1 MSAAQGCASI
11 RAGITR
17 ISLHASYRC
26 IPPSEDMNVEEDANV
41 LRAGVVPG
49 LESDLEGSQRLLH
62 LALPA
67 LQGLFA
73 DSKLSRADIR
83 EGALL
88 LALPLPDPVV
98 SGWALSQRFA
108 RELFRRSGLGD
119 WGEVVTLEA
128 GAAGVLTLVE
138 QARALLTNRRLRF
151 CVLLALDSYL
161 PVDRLDWLDTAR
173 RLRSPRNV
181 DGFIPGEAA
190 CALLL
195 EHRRTAEARG
205 VPLRGVVGPVASGTE
220 PATVDSG
227 RWSTGAG
234 LCQALRP
241 LLRSEGGEAIGEWTL
256 CNLNG
261 ESYRAREWGLV
272 QARLAKSLKAARKLQ
287 HPADR
292 MGDAGTAMTAILM
305 ASACHAF
312 SRNHAPAPIAL
323 VWVTSDDSARA
334 ALLLRA
340 AHAVP

>member
-1 MSAAQGCASI
+1 MTAAQACASI

-17 ISLHASYRC
+17 ISLHAAYRC
-26 IPPSEDMNVEEDANV
+26 LPPPEDMEVEEDANI

-49 LESDLEGSQRLLH
+49 LEDDLEGSQRLLR

-67 LQGLFA
+67 LQGLFS
-73 DSKLSRADIR
+73 DSKLSRRDVS

-88 LALPLPDPVV
+88 LALPLPDPAV

-108 RELFRRSGLGD
+108 RELFRCSGVGD
-119 WGEVVTLEA
+119 WGKVVTLEA
-128 GAAGVLTLVE
+128 GAAGVMMLVE
-138 QARALLTNRRLRF
+138 QARMLLANRSIRF
-151 CVLLALDSYL
+151 CILLALDSYL
-161 PVDRLDWLDTAR
+161 SVDRLTWLDKAR
-173 RLRSPRNV
+173 RLHSPRNV

-205 VPLRGVVGPVASGTE
+205 VPLRGVVGPMAAGTE
-220 PATVDSG
+220 PVAVDSG

-234 LCQALRP
+234 LCQALHP
-241 LLRSEGGEAIGEWTL
+241 LLRAGWGEAIGEWTL

-272 QARLAKSLKAARKLQ
+272 QARLAKSLKATRKLQ

-312 SRNHAPAPIAL
+312 SRRHAPAPVAL
-323 VWVTSDDSARA
+323 VWVASDDDSRT